1 MGCSLATSYSST
13 CATKKKKNGL
23 QGDVYL
29 FNLKGTDGNNITFT
43 QGASPSEISDIV
55 LAGSDVGYKLAGSKL
70 MHTYSSDLTVPTR
83 GNQFYLQNLILK
95 FLEDSA
101 ADLEFTLELVA
112 AESLVAVIETYNGKY
127 IILGMGN
134 GLSSVEGT
142 MFTFD
147 VDPAADV
154 ATSVPLS
161 SEEDYHKAYFFDTD
175 AATTKTK
182 LEGYL
187 TA

>member
-1 MGCSLATSYSST
+1 MGCSLATSYSSTCATQVEPAPPATPASLSST

-29 FNLKGTDGNNITFT
+29 FNLVGTDGNKITFT
-43 QGASPSEISDIV
+43 EGASPSEISDIV

-147 VDPAADV
+147 VDGFV
-154 ATSVPLS
+154 L
-161 SEEDYHKAYFFDTD
+161 
-175 AATTKTK
+175 K
-182 LEGYL
+182 LLDGMI
-187 TA
+187 

>member
-1 MGCSLATSYSST
+1 MGCLLATGYTST
-13 CATKKKKNGL
+13 CETKKKKNGL

-29 FNLKGTDGNNITFT
+29 FNLDGPGGKLAFT

-55 LAGSDVGYKLAGSKL
+55 LGASDTAYKLAGSKL
-70 MHTYSSDLTVPTR
+70 MHTYSSDLSVPTR
-83 GNQFYLQNLILK
+83 GNQFYMQNLILK

-112 AESLVAVIETYNGKY
+112 SESLVAVIETYNGKY

-142 MFTFD
+142 MFTYD

-154 ATSVPLS
+154 ATSVALS

-175 AATTKTK
+175 DATTKAK